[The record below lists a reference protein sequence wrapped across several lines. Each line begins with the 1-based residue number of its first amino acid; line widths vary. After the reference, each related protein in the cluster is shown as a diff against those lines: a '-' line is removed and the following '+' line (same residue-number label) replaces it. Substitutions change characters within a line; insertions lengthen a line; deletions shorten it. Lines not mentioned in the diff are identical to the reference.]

1 MGFQFSASQV
11 EGDIKSG
18 KIKILVVGLGQ
29 VGLPFALHLARVG
42 ASVTGADIDQCRI
55 DLIKQ
60 GICPINIGLVVEVF
74 NHVRDSNSLQVTSE
88 VAGAAKNSNIHIL
101 CLPTPL
107 DKDRLPDFSALVSAA
122 SSVASGLKK
131 GDLVILESTVY
142 PGITTKLIRPI
153 LEKQSALKAGKD
165 FGLAYCFERIDP
177 GNTEHRIDNTPRI
190 VGAIDEGS
198 AAAAAAVYGLLIKAP
213 VVKVKNC
220 ETAEMV
226 KLTEN
231 IYRDVNI
238 AFVNELALLCR
249 KLDIDI
255 LEVLDAASTKW
266 NFIPHLP
273 GAGVGGTCIPVN
285 PYYLMECAQEAGL
298 DLKLVRQAREIN
310 EAMPH
315 HMVELVT
322 EALARTGKAVRG
334 SKICLLGLAYKA
346 DVDDTRGA
354 PAEEIAGELGRL
366 GAEII
371 CHDPLVTQ
379 APAGTRF
386 ESSLEEAVMNADCIV
401 ITSDHSAFS
410 SLNLKDVAR
419 LAHTPLAIVDGRHV
433 LVPREVEA
441 LGITYLGVGR
451 NPNSSLNIW
460 NSGLKNKGQKGK
472 D

>member
-1 MGFQFSASQV
+1 MGFQFSASQI
-11 EGDIKSG
+11 ESDIKSG

-29 VGLPFALHLARVG
+29 VGLPFALHLARMG
-42 ASVTGADIDQCRI
+42 ASVTGADIDQRKI

-60 GICPINIGLVVEVF
+60 GVCPINTGPVVEIF
-74 NHVRDSNSLQVTSE
+74 NQVRDSNSLQVTSE
-88 VAGAAKNSNIHIL
+88 VARAAKNSHIHIL

-107 DKDRLPDFSALVSAA
+107 DKDRLPDFSALASAA
-122 SSVASGLKK
+122 SSVARGLKK
-131 GDLVILESTVY
+131 GALVILESTVY

-153 LEKQSALKAGKD
+153 LEKQSALRAGKD

-177 GNTEHRIDNTPRI
+177 GNIEHRIDNTPRI

-198 AAAAAAVYGLLIKAP
+198 ATAVAAVYSLLIKAP
-213 VVKVKNC
+213 VFRVKNC

-226 KLTEN
+226 KLVEN
-231 IYRDVNI
+231 IYRDINI
-238 AFVNELALLCR
+238 AFANELALLCR
-249 KLDIDI
+249 KLNIDI

-273 GAGVGGTCIPVN
+273 GAGVGGACIPVN
-285 PYYLMECAQEAGL
+285 PYYLLECAREAGL
-298 DLKLVRQAREIN
+298 NLKLVRQAREIN
-310 EAMPH
+310 EAMPR

-322 EALARTGKAVRG
+322 EALGRTGKAVKG

-354 PAEEIAGELGRL
+354 PAEEIAGELERL

-379 APAGTRF
+379 APAGISF
-386 ESSLEEAVMNADCIV
+386 ESSLEEAVRDSDCIV
-401 ITSDHSAFS
+401 ITTDHSTFK
-410 SLNLKDVAR
+410 SLNLKGVAK
-419 LAHTPLAIVDGRHV
+419 LAHAPLAIVDGRHV

-451 NPNSSLNIW
+451 NQNSDLNIW
-460 NSGLKNKGQKGK
+460 NSGLKDKGQKGK